1 MRWRLGPSPQAAF
14 ALALLCACIA
24 GMRFLRSEATP
35 VGLKPPLS
43 IESLK
48 PTHSMEWLK
57 PTVAAAAFALSPA
70 KEGAGFLT
78 ADLSAA
84 ASAEAEASAT
94 AVSPAEAKPFTIDST
109 LSHDLSGCAGARS
122 TVWNPLAGVEYTGRI
137 RIDLPARSGGA
148 IALFIGD
155 TLPLDVEA
163 ETSSGAPV
171 KMQQRRLGPGPGLHI
186 PPDFWLEDAN
196 PWSAPGHIISATI
209 DAHHDRDLSFVISLG
224 RRAPRVLARLIGYPA
239 DVRVPVC
246 AVPVRA
252 GETYFATGWYAE
264 QSSGPHTE
272 RWMRDVGAVL
282 VYSDRG
288 GATTVR
294 IRATAAATTADD
306 PARLTLRVND
316 ILEMPPVAMREGIAD
331 YEWVVPDAAWV
342 PGTNELLFSV
352 SRTAVR
358 GTRVFGMGLRELTLL
373 RRE

>member
-1 MRWRLGPSPQAAF
+1 M
-14 ALALLCACIA
+14 A
-24 GMRFLRSEATP
+24 GMRFLRSESTSA
-35 VGLKPPLS
+35 GLKPSPY
-43 IESLK
+43 
-48 PTHSMEWLK
+48 MEG
-57 PTVAAAAFALSPA
+57 VGFSPA
-70 KEGAGFLT
+70 GAK
-78 ADLSAA
+78 S
-84 ASAEAEASAT
+84 S
-94 AVSPAEAKPFTIDST
+94 TIDSI

-148 IALFIGD
+148 IALVIGD
-155 TLPLDVEA
+155 TMPLDVEA
-163 ETSSGAPV
+163 ETVHGTHV
-171 KMQQRRLGPGPGLHI
+171 QMHQRRLGPGPGLHI

-196 PWSAPGHIISATI
+196 PWSAPGHIVSARI
-209 DAHHDRDLSFVISLG
+209 DALHDRDLSFVISLG

-252 GETYFATGWYAE
+252 GERYFATGWYAE

-294 IRATAAATTADD
+294 IRATAATTTADD
-306 PARLTLRVND
+306 PVRLALRVND
-316 ILEMPPVAMREGIAD
+316 MLELPPVSMREGIAD
-331 YEWVVPDAAWV
+331 YEWNVPDAAWV
-342 PGTNELLFSV
+342 TGTNEFLFSV